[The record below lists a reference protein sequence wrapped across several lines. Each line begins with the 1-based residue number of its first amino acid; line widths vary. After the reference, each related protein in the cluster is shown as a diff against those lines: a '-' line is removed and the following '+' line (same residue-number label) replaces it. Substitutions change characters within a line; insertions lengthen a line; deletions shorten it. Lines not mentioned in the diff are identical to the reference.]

1 MFRDF
6 NCHLVAG
13 SDGHHTRIMA
23 QHLKGLFNWE
33 MESLPAD
40 SWQKREFSS
49 DTGTE
54 GPPGQHQHGAGEKKA
69 QLEGYLKRKISSLRS
84 EEVSNQ
90 KCTLCAV
97 CYESQNPICV
107 LDCLQRAREEECG
120 SWQIPFEAITDG
132 SSSERG

>member
-1 MFRDF
+1 MARDF

-33 MESLPAD
+33 MESLPD
-40 SWQKREFSS
+40 SSWQKREFSS
-49 DTGTE
+49 DSGSE
-54 GPPGQHQHGAGEKKA
+54 GPPGQHQLGASEKKG
-69 QLEGYLKRKISSLRS
+69 QLEGYLRRKISSLRS

-90 KCTLCAV
+90 KEVHCVCTEA
-97 CYESQNPICV
+97 QNPSL

-132 SSSERG
+132 SSSE